1 MEIIIFY
8 VISSYVIH
16 MGMIVNDYASPKQV
30 PTLIKVSLLFSPL
43 SILLILGMLLSDKIK
58 YYEKNL

>member
-8 VISSYVIH
+8 IMASYVIH
-16 MGMIVNDYASPKQV
+16 MGMIVNEYSSPKQV
-30 PTLIKVSLLFSPL
+30 PTLVKVSLLFSPL
-43 SILLILGMLLSDKIK
+43 SILLLLGMLLSDKIK